1 MLSKKHY
8 IYTLVIA
15 IVFFCVVFIGCYVYM
30 KNHSWHIGEEDNT
43 ELLSNVPFTEMVP
56 KKEICIL
63 PQTRITLKN
72 ECKNQKFSN
81 ETRISTFGLLGLT
94 QEELE
99 KRFEDYTVETF
110 NEKQVILVKQVE
122 QLPNAKI
129 KHEEKTYVLGVE
141 GQYVCIKEKDSNNR
155 PVKMD
160 YEVSHFSKY
169 VYSLLLNEEIEITR
183 AQKETLLLKPSRL
196 QSILQGYMDE

>member
-1 MLSKKHY
+1 MLSKKQY

-15 IVFFCVVFIGCYVYM
+15 IVFFCVVFVGCYVYM
-30 KNHSWHIGEEDNT
+30 KNHSWHIEEEGNT
-43 ELLSNVPFTEMVP
+43 ELLFKIPYTEVVPE
-56 KKEICIL
+56 KEICIL
-63 PQTRITLKN
+63 PQTKITLKN

-81 ETRISTFGLLGLT
+81 ETRISTFGLLGLN

-110 NEKQVILVKQVE
+110 SEKQVVLVKQVE
-122 QLPNAKI
+122 PLPPSTAKS
-129 KHEEKTYVLGVE
+129 KEWTYVLGVE
-141 GQYVCIKEKDSNNR
+141 DQYVCIKEKDSNNR

-169 VYSLLLNEEIEITR
+169 VYSLLLNEEIEITQ
-183 AQKETLLLKPSRL
+183 AQKEMLLLKPSKL
-196 QSILQGYMDE
+196 QSILQGYMGE